1 MNISTNISNSL
12 ELNQIS
18 ALEML
23 GDVASQINVDAFLI
37 GGSVRDLILGIKL
50 KDIDV
55 CVESDIQTFIDAIPS
70 QDIEI
75 CSVSQFGT
83 AKIKIFDQV
92 IDLAMTRTEFYSESG
107 TLPTVVFGNIYD
119 DIYRRDFTV
128 NTMGVFLN
136 SNRWGDLLDKFGG
149 LPDLESRKIRALHPT
164 SFIDDP
170 TRVFR
175 AFRYASRLE
184 FKIEKITS
192 ASIKLDEIK
201 KLSGIRIFNELKHV
215 FSEEKFIKILKELE
229 DFGVLKSV
237 YDNLFLSD
245 HLLHVFSN
253 NHEAIVRYPEYG
265 ILAMAFDISD
275 MKHRIEFATR
285 LQLSK
290 NLMKAIDDI
299 KYIEKM
305 PSEKPSE
312 LYYLLNNVSE
322 LTLEMAKLYKSKEI
336 KDQIDLF
343 LNKLQHTKLK
353 INGEDL
359 IKRGISGPYIG
370 DILEKIKSLL
380 LDGEV
385 ANNKS
390 DQMLILDKLILENN
404 ET

>member
-1 MNISTNISNSL
+1 MNVSTNISNSL

-23 GDVASQINVDAFLI
+23 GNVASQINVDAFLI

-70 QDIEI
+70 KDIEI

-83 AKIKIFDQV
+83 AKIKIFGQT

-107 TLPTVVFGNIYD
+107 VLPTVVFSNIYD

-128 NTMGVFLN
+128 NTMCVFLN

-149 LPDLESRKIRALHPT
+149 LSDLESRKIRALHPT

-192 ASIKLDEIK
+192 ASIELDEIK
-201 KLSGIRIFNELKHV
+201 KLSGIRISNELKRI
-215 FSEEKFIKILKELE
+215 FSEGKFIKILEELE
-229 DFGVLKSV
+229 DFGVLRSV
-237 YDNLFLSD
+237 YNNLFLSD

-253 NHEAIVRYPEYG
+253 NHEAIVRYPDYG

-275 MKHRIEFATR
+275 MKHRIEFSTR
-285 LQLSK
+285 LQLPK
-290 NLMKAIDDI
+290 NLIKAIDDI

-312 LYYLLNNVSE
+312 LYYLLNDVSE
-322 LTLEMAKLYKSKEI
+322 LTLAVAKLYKSKEI

-343 LNKLQHTKLK
+343 LNKLKHTKLK

-359 IKRGISGPYIG
+359 LKKGISGPDIG
-370 DILEKIKSLL
+370 YMLKKIKSIL
-380 LDGEV
+380 LDDGV
-385 ANNKS
+385 ADNKS
-390 DQMLILDKLILENN
+390 DQMLILDQLIIENN